1 MTSGCTNTLVA
12 CAHRAREGEAPAE
25 LRLAGRLALPTDDVG
40 RNTRKHCRGGFTLIE
55 LTVSAAIISIVLLA
69 VGSAIVL
76 SARSLD
82 AASSGS
88 VTQTLQARQIADQVA
103 ADLKM
108 AIAFTERTSTA
119 VTFSVP
125 DRNGD
130 GQVEYIRYA
139 WAGPGGAITRQY
151 TSGSNVTVGTLATS
165 AQSFDIN
172 WVLRTVGSGTATS
185 GGSQVESAE
194 QVLIFHNGAAGS
206 NIRPFVVSTTAY
218 PGEYF
223 KPTLPNGTV
232 SWKITKLKLMLARNG
247 SAITTLQVQVRGA
260 DASQKPVN
268 TATETINISA
278 LSLPSTAG
286 YVDVAFNTLSAL
298 DPALGYCIVLKAAA
312 SPSPAILSWD
322 NAASD
327 SGMSY
332 TSSSDS
338 GANWTTPTVT
348 SAMQYY
354 VYGTYT
360 TSQ

>member
-88 VTQTLQARQIADQVA
+88 VSQTLQGRQIAEQVA

-119 VTFSVP
+119 ATFSVP

-139 WAGPGGAITRQY
+139 WAGAGGAITRQY
-151 TSGSNVTVGTLATS
+151 TSGANVTVGTLATS
-165 AQSFDIN
+165 AQDFDLS
-172 WVLRTVGSGTATS
+172 WATKSVGPPAAPTE
-185 GGSQVESAE
+185 VESAE
-194 QVLIFHNGAAGS
+194 EVLIFHNGAAGS
-206 NIRPFVVSTTAY
+206 NIKTFAVSTTAF
-218 PGEYF
+218 PGQYF
-223 KPTLPNGTV
+223 KPTLPANTV

-247 SAITTLQVQVRGA
+247 SAITTLQVQVRTA
-260 DASQKPVN
+260 DASQKPTTTVLS
-268 TATETINISA
+268 TASVSA
-278 LSLPSTAG
+278 VSLSSTAG
-286 YVDVAFNTLSAL
+286 YVDVPMNSLSGL
-298 DPALGYCIVLKAAA
+298 DPAQACCIVLKAPA
-312 SPSPAILSWD
+312 SPSPALLSWD
-322 NAASD
+322 NASAD
-327 SGMSY
+327 SGMYYS
-332 TSSSDS
+332 TSADS
-338 GANWTTPTVT
+338 GATWTTPTGT
-348 SAMQYY
+348 SAMQFY